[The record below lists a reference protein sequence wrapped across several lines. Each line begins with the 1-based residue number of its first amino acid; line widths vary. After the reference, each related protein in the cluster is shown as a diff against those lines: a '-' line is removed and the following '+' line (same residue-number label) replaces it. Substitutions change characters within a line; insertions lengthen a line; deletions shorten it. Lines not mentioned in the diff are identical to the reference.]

1 MNDDSKK
8 QKVNN
13 TTATTRSKAAQVGNE
28 QTATILL
35 PIKNAS
41 EKGINKQKEAISNPN
56 QYFLLFALGST

>member
-13 TTATTRSKAAQVGNE
+13 TTATTSKAAQVGNE

-56 QYFLLFALGST
+56 QYFLLFALGSK